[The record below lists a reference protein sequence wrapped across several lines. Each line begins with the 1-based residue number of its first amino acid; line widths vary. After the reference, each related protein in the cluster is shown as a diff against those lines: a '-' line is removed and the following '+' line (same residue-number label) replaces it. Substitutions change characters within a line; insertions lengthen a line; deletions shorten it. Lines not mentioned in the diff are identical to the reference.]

1 MEVGFVGVGNMGL
14 PMARNLL
21 RGGHGLV
28 VWDVR
33 PQATEELERMGAI
46 RAQNLNQVAASTR
59 VTLLSLPDEKIV
71 DDVICGPNGLLSGS
85 QAGDTIFDLST
96 VSPASTR
103 RVAEKCARNGVTVI
117 DAPVTGSVTGAV
129 SGTLTLMIGATK
141 EAIEPFEPV
150 LRSIGTTLLYLNEVG
165 LGNSLKLLNN
175 LVSLTNQAALCEAM
189 ALSDRLGIPRRLVGE
204 VLSKGSADSFILNRK
219 LDDIA
224 NHDYRPGFFI
234 DLAYKDLGL
243 ILDLAA
249 AVDARVGVVK
259 ETRAL
264 YGDAAK
270 AGFGKLDGS
279 GILAVLEPGEK

>member
-33 PQATEELERMGAI
+33 PQATEELELMGAI